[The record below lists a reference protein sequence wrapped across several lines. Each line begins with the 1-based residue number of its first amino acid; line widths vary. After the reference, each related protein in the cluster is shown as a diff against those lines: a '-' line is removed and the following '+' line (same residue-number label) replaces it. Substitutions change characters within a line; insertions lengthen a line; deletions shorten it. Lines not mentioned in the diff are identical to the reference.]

1 MFNWKNLIKYC
12 IFLRIWVLFQSL
24 FFLSLL
30 EKAPKIRFDYFL
42 NVVFIWDAVGSSIL
56 GIQSMH
62 KCLSTLIK
70 FIFAHCA
77 RIFSEIVQYDIS
89 WVSGRCQQRTFQLL
103 DSQRNNNLKVLTLK
117 KVWIKCFFN
126 LPGSLSHNTKIVSGI
141 YPLCTQ
147 VEVVQ

>member
-1 MFNWKNLIKYC
+1 MSFFLEFGFYFNLYFFLLYLIKPPK
-12 IFLRIWVLFQSL
+12 FVLITFWIS
-24 FFLSLL
+24 FSSSC
-30 EKAPKIRFDYFL
+30 
-42 NVVFIWDAVGSSIL
+42 DAVGSSIL

-141 YPLCTQ
+141 YPLPK
-147 VEVVQ
+147 

>member
-1 MFNWKNLIKYC
+1 MSF
-12 IFLRIWVLFQSL
+12 FFRIWVLFQSL

-30 EKAPKIRFDYFL
+30 DKAPKIRFDYFL
-42 NVVFIWDAVGSSIL
+42 NIVFIWDAVGSSIL

-89 WVSGRCQQRTFQLL
+89 
-103 DSQRNNNLKVLTLK
+103 
-117 KVWIKCFFN
+117 
-126 LPGSLSHNTKIVSGI
+126 
-141 YPLCTQ
+141 
-147 VEVVQ
+147 

>member
-1 MFNWKNLIKYC
+1 MDFIWNWGDCQVSNTYVRIKG
-12 IFLRIWVLFQSL
+12 IFQMKKSNHICHFFWIWVLFQSL

-30 EKAPKIRFDYFL
+30 DKAPKIRFDYFL
-42 NVVFIWDAVGSSIL
+42 NIVFICDAVGSSIL

-117 KVWIKCFFN
+117 KVWIKCFF
-126 LPGSLSHNTKIVSGI
+126 
-141 YPLCTQ
+141 
-147 VEVVQ
+147 